1 MGLGEGRGKLFF
13 RNVPPP
19 FPNSLMP
26 GNTIFFQLILHQTLG
41 YAEQFRGF
49 GLYEVGA
56 DERAADKRGFD
67 ALKGIGKIKL
77 HRKQIHGAL
86 ELRFLVADLGGQ
98 ILKGDHVSGHEH
110 KAAFDHV
117 LQLPDVAGPL
127 VAGKMVQRFGGKRLG
142 RDAVFLGGLFREV
155 ATSSGISSRRSRRG
169 GIGMCTTLRR

>member
-1 MGLGEGRGKLFF
+1 
-13 RNVPPP
+13 
-19 FPNSLMP
+19 MP
-26 GNTIFFQLILHQTLG
+26 GNTIFFQLILHQALG

>member
-1 MGLGEGRGKLFF
+1 
-13 RNVPPP
+13 
-19 FPNSLMP
+19 MP

-86 ELRFLVADLGGQ
+86 HIFQCLLSGGFCNCRM
-98 ILKGDHVSGHEH
+98 LPGH
-110 KAAFDHV
+110 
-117 LQLPDVAGPL
+117 
-127 VAGKMVQRFGGKRLG
+127 
-142 RDAVFLGGLFREV
+142 
-155 ATSSGISSRRSRRG
+155 S
-169 GIGMCTTLRR
+169 

>member
-1 MGLGEGRGKLFF
+1 
-13 RNVPPP
+13 
-19 FPNSLMP
+19 MP

-98 ILKGDHVSGHEH
+98 TSRVITSPGTSTRQRSTTFCNCRMLPGH
-110 KAAFDHV
+110 
-117 LQLPDVAGPL
+117 
-127 VAGKMVQRFGGKRLG
+127 
-142 RDAVFLGGLFREV
+142 
-155 ATSSGISSRRSRRG
+155 S
-169 GIGMCTTLRR
+169 